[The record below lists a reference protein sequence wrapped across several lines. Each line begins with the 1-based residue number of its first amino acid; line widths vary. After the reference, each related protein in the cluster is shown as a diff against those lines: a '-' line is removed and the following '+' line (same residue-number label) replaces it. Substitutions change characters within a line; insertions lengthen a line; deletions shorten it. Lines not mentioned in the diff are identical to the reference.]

1 MLSSDA
7 MPFPAYPRQSLSY
20 GAREWARA
28 IAALMRRDDR
38 SGGRGPAVAR
48 FERALAAAQ
57 GQEHAIA
64 FPSGRAATYFTL
76 KALGEGDGRDEVV
89 LPAYTFWIVPV
100 VVVAAGFRPVAV
112 DVDPRTFLLDPERL
126 REAVGERTRAIMVA
140 HLNGRALA
148 LDRVR
153 AVAREHDI
161 ALIEDACQAFGTTR
175 DGVRAGATG
184 IGCHAFGVGKG
195 ISTLGGGAITTDE
208 GELADRLRRL
218 RDTLPV
224 PARGGTARLLASE
237 LISAALCW
245 PPAFTASAWAV
256 LRGAQMLGRSER
268 IETALD
274 DDRSEL
280 DLRPMEARVP
290 GLSEAQAAAGLVQL
304 ERADELIAKRR
315 RNGEILKRALA
326 DVPGLELPPED
337 PGDTMLHFTIRSADR
352 DGLVQR
358 ALALGVDLQKDY
370 CSAWP
375 DLPILRDRCR
385 VSSIDEA
392 RRIPGEVAYV
402 PTHPTLSPAGM
413 QRIAGRVRRACGVA
427 AHSEQNR
434 TW

>member
-1 MLSSDA
+1 MLSSAA

-20 GAREWARA
+20 GAREWAQAIGTLLRPARDRA
-28 IAALMRRDDR
+28 AG
-38 SGGRGPAVAR
+38 SGHSVDR

-57 GQEHAIA
+57 RQEHAIA

-76 KALGEGDGRDEVV
+76 KALSEGDDRDEVI

-100 VVVAAGFRPVAV
+100 VVVAAGFKPVAV

-126 REAVGERTRAIMVA
+126 RAAVGERTRAIMVA
-140 HLNGRALA
+140 HLNGRALS
-148 LDRVR
+148 LDPVL
-153 AVAREHDI
+153 AVAREHDLK
-161 ALIEDACQAFGTTR
+161 LIEDACQAFGTTR
-175 DGVRAGATG
+175 DGVRAGSTG

-195 ISTLGGGAITTDE
+195 ISTLGGGAVTTDDA
-208 GELADRLRRL
+208 ELADRLRRL
-218 RDTLPV
+218 RDALPA
-224 PARGGTARLLASE
+224 PGGTARLLVSE
-237 LISAALCW
+237 LVSAALCW
-245 PPAFTASAWAV
+245 PPAFTASAFAV
-256 LRGAQMLGRSER
+256 MRSAQILGRSER

-280 DLRPMEARVP
+280 DLRPMEGRVP

-304 ERADELIAKRR
+304 KRADELIAKRR
-315 RNGEILKRALA
+315 RNGEILRRALA
-326 DVPGLELPPED
+326 DLPGLELPPED

-352 DGLVQR
+352 DGLVRR

-392 RRIPGEVAYV
+392 RRIPAEVAYA
-402 PTHPTLSPAGM
+402 PTHPTLTPADMG
-413 QRIAGRVRRACGVA
+413 RIAGRVRRATGAA
-427 AHSEQNR
+427 AHSGQNR